1 MNEKKA
7 DSKHTFQQVSDT
19 DRVEMLKKS
28 IKELEHRAKYSK
40 NPLEARQLRSRI
52 GKLQMELKMLTS

>member
-1 MNEKKA
+1 MNGNEEKL
-7 DSKHTFQQVSDT
+7 SEEESI
-19 DRVEMLKKS
+19 KKS

-52 GKLQMELKMLTS
+52 GKLQIELKKFSSK